1 MNGTMISARPRIF
14 KVTIL
19 KGFALE
25 VWVSIYVCSTDAAR
39 FKNGLCIL
47 ASFFFQKAEQSLYSS
62 IRTLNI
68 CKKSHAVT

>member
-1 MNGTMISARPRIF
+1 MNGTMISARPRILI

-19 KGFALE
+19 KAFALE

-47 ASFFFQKAEQSLYSS
+47 ASFFFQKAEQSLYYS

-68 CKKSHAVT
+68 CKKKVTP